1 MTDQPI
7 GSVSGS
13 EVSEADG
20 TDRTAARTIAS
31 LAIVVGIIS
40 LVLTAALLIPYYA
53 LQNPWI
59 IPVFVVAA
67 AGAIVAIVLGR
78 RSRRAGAG
86 SRGSAS
92 LGLAAGLTALLIDI
106 VLLIVFIVGIWSPPL
121 NRVQLEGTGPQ
132 AGVTA
137 SFSGDTETRTL
148 PWPAVG
154 SAQYTTAKS
163 STWITITAPSD
174 SENQTVGCKIYWNDE
189 LVVEETSD
197 SGTVSCEYDAD

>member
-1 MTDQPI
+1 M
-7 GSVSGS
+7 SGS
-13 EVSEADG
+13 EVSEPSG
-20 TDRTAARTIAS
+20 TERTAARTIAG

-40 LVLTAALLIPYYA
+40 LALTVALLIPYYA
-53 LQNPWI
+53 LQTPWI
-59 IPVFVVAA
+59 ILVFVVAA
-67 AGAIVAIVLGR
+67 AGAIVAIVFGR
-78 RSRRAGAG
+78 RSRRDG
-86 SRGSAS
+86 SRSRRTAS
-92 LGLAAGLTALLIDI
+92 LGLAAGLAALLIDI

-154 SAQYTTAKS
+154 SAQYTTTKS
-163 STWITITAPSD
+163 SSWITITAPSD

-197 SGTVSCEYDAD
+197 SGTVSCEYDAG

>member
-7 GSVSGS
+7 GPVSGS
-13 EVSEADG
+13 EVSEPDG
-20 TDRTAARTIAS
+20 TDRTAARTIAR
-31 LAIVVGIIS
+31 LAIVVGVIS
-40 LVLTAALLIPYYA
+40 LALTAALLIPYYA

-67 AGAIVAIVLGR
+67 AGAVVAIVFGR
-78 RSRRAGAG
+78 RSRRTGSGSQRTAG
-86 SRGSAS
+86 

-148 PWPAVG
+148 PWSAVG
-154 SAQYTTAKS
+154 SAQYTTTKS

-197 SGTVSCEYDAD
+197 SGTVSCEYDAG